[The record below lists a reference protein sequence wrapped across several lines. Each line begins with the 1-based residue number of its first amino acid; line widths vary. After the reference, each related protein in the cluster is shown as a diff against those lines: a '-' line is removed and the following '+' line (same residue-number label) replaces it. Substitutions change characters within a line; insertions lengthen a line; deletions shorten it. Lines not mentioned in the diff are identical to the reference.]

1 MDVYPLLR
9 SYYESQDVLADR
21 GESPISYR
29 AFLAHLAHLVE
40 KLPEK
45 PYVINLC
52 HDRYLFLVGLA
63 GALIRG
69 QITLLPPGRTPRVLE
84 QLDREYHNCYCL
96 TDHDDSMATSL
107 ASYRIDEFNGPA
119 KDTMDAPSFRSD
131 QVAAIAFTS
140 GTTGQPRPHPK
151 TWGSLVEVARK
162 TGVSLGLKNSGPI
175 TVVAT
180 VPPQHMYG
188 LETSIMLPIQHGSAF
203 HAGRPFYPEDIRSV
217 LMAVPGRR
225 LLVTTPIHLR
235 ACVAE
240 GTLLPELELILSAT
254 APLSVGLARQCEEVF
269 RTKVM
274 EVYGFAEA
282 GTIAIRRTVA
292 GEIWHVLEGL
302 SIQQKDGGHAVR
314 ACYFSDQIPL
324 PDVVLLKNPHEFELR
339 GRCAEFVNVAGH
351 RVALGDL
358 NQKLNEIEG
367 VRDGVFLMPDEVEEQ
382 VTRLVAF
389 VVAPGKTVREILVD
403 LRTKVDPV
411 FLPRPLYI
419 VDSLPRNDTGKLL
432 RESLLKLAATNSR
445 Q

>member
-1 MDVYPLLR
+1 
-9 SYYESQDVLADR
+9 
-21 GESPISYR
+21 
-29 AFLAHLAHLVE
+29 
-40 KLPEK
+40 
-45 PYVINLC
+45 
-52 HDRYLFLVGLA
+52 
-63 GALIRG
+63 
-69 QITLLPPGRTPRVLE
+69 
-84 QLDREYHNCYCL
+84 
-96 TDHDDSMATSL
+96 MATSL